1 MKNDSVRGVPEAG
14 RTASSKKR
22 TQDIIDTAAQIFHE
36 QGYSDTSV
44 HDIAEAVGILKGSL
58 YYYIRSK
65 EDLLF
70 QVLCEVH
77 DAFKGIVDR
86 TRTIEGPAIE
96 RLRYYI
102 GEHVIFNT
110 QNVTKMAVFYHD
122 YRSLSE
128 EPLAKIVERRSY
140 YEDYLRDL
148 IVEAQHEGSVS
159 SDLDAKLAAF
169 TLFGMMNWV
178 YHWYKPSGKWTPN
191 QIGAQVASMA
201 IDGLA
206 GPRDTGRAR
215 PKAGAKAAAATT
227 SKAAGPTSAKTPKPR
242 ATKATAA
249 KETTRAKTAKPA
261 SPRRT
266 GRSSTT

>member
-1 MKNDSVRGVPEAG
+1 MKKSAVSRGVNEPE

-22 TQDIIDTAAQIFHE
+22 TQDIIDAAAQIFHD
-36 QGYSDTSV
+36 QGYAETSV

-70 QVLCEVH
+70 QVLSEVH
-77 DAFKGIVDR
+77 DAFKGIVER
-86 TRTIEGPAIE
+86 TRAIDAPAVE

-128 EPLAKIVERRSY
+128 KPLAEIVERRRF

-148 IVEAQHEGSVS
+148 IREAQDEGSVNR
-159 SDLDAKLAAF
+159 DLDPKLAAF

-178 YHWYKPSGKWTPN
+178 YHWYQPGGGWTPD

-201 IDGLA
+201 IDGLV
-206 GPRDTGRAR
+206 GPRDGGTAAA
-215 PKAGAKAAAATT
+215 PKKAPGKKPAGAKEAAAKTASKSASGAGKAKAKAAAA
-227 SKAAGPTSAKTPKPR
+227 PR
-242 ATKATAA
+242 A
-249 KETTRAKTAKPA
+249 RA
-261 SPRRT
+261 RRSA
-266 GRSSTT
+266 GG

>member
-1 MKNDSVRGVPEAG
+1 MKKSDNARGTAESG

-22 TQDIIDTAAQIFHE
+22 TQDIIDAAAQIFHE

-70 QVLCEVH
+70 QVLSDVH

-86 TRTIEGPAIE
+86 TRAIEGPAVE

-128 EPLAKIVERRSY
+128 KPLAEIVERRRY

-148 IVEAQHEGSVS
+148 IAEAQKEGSVNR
-159 SDLDAKLAAF
+159 DLDPKLAAF

-178 YHWYKPSGKWTPN
+178 YHWYQPGGSWTPA

-201 IDGLA
+201 IDGMVGPPGAA
-206 GPRDTGRAR
+206 GSGPAAK
-215 PKAGAKAAAATT
+215 KATAKKGTAKKAAAAP
-227 SKAAGPTSAKTPKPR
+227 KAAAKAAP
-242 ATKATAA
+242 AKATAKATA
-249 KETTRAKTAKPA
+249 KAKPA
-261 SPRRT
+261 STRARPRR
-266 GRSSTT
+266 SAPA

>member
-1 MKNDSVRGVPEAG
+1 MKSESARGATESG

-22 TQDIIDTAAQIFHE
+22 TQDIIDAAAQIFHE

-44 HDIAEAVGILKGSL
+44 HDIAESVGILKGSL

-70 QVLCEVH
+70 QVLSDVH
-77 DAFKGIVDR
+77 DAFKGIVNR
-86 TRTIEGPAIE
+86 TRAIDAPAIE

-128 EPLAKIVERRSY
+128 KPLLEIVERRRY
-140 YEDYLRDL
+140 YEDYLRNL
-148 IVEAQHEGSVS
+148 IAEAQAEGSVNPE
-159 SDLDAKLAAF
+159 LDPKLAAF

-178 YHWYKPSGKWTPN
+178 YHWYQPAGAWTPA

-201 IDGLA
+201 IDGMV
-206 GPRDTGRAR
+206 GPRQGRGSRSAAGKPAAKKKAIPRTAAPKVRVRAEATPTTAAERRRGPRAR
-215 PKAGAKAAAATT
+215 
-227 SKAAGPTSAKTPKPR
+227 
-242 ATKATAA
+242 
-249 KETTRAKTAKPA
+249 
-261 SPRRT
+261 
-266 GRSSTT
+266 